1 MACIEGVAFL
11 AIATI
16 VSLIYAFSKK
26 CPSTE
31 LGEHEIEYVSVE
43 QTLSEKNRLAFSLH
57 DEEEK
62 VSSMQGYNVNVMKLY
77 YDKYP
82 SALMHQLRDFS
93 RKSDQVYL
101 YKKSLVFIFPFFDGN
116 EAIKNKIE
124 ERYSQFIKVRYEDMA
139 LKKVEWFAYN
149 EKKPLVRDELM
160 N

>member
-11 AIATI
+11 AITTI
-16 VSLIYAFSKK
+16 VLLIYAFSKK
-26 CPSTE
+26 CPSTK

-43 QTLSEKNRLAFSLH
+43 QTLSEKNRLSFSLH

-62 VSSMQGYNVNVMKLY
+62 VSSMQGYNVNIMKLY
-77 YDKYP
+77 YEKYP

-101 YKKSLVFIFPFFDGN
+101 YNDSLVFIFPFFDGN
-116 EAIKNKIE
+116 EAIKIKIE
-124 ERYSQFIKVRYEDMA
+124 ERYAQFIKLRYEEME

-149 EKKPLVRDELM
+149 ENRPLNRDEFM
-160 N
+160 

>member
-1 MACIEGVAFL
+1 MACIEGVVFLIFL
-11 AIATI
+11 A
-16 VSLIYAFSKK
+16 VGSLAYAFSKQ

-31 LGEHEIEYVSVE
+31 LDEHEIEYVSLE

-62 VSSMQGYNVNVMKLY
+62 VSSMQGYNVNIMKLY
-77 YDKYP
+77 YEKYP

-101 YKKSLVFIFPFFDGN
+101 YKNSLVFIFPFFDGN

-124 ERYSQFIKVRYEDMA
+124 ERYSQFIKVRYEDME
-139 LKKVEWFAYN
+139 LKNVEWFAYN
-149 EKKPLVRDELM
+149 ENRPLERDEFM
-160 N
+160 S